1 LPPPA
6 VGVMNIKP
14 KERWDIVK
22 EAFVDSEYFK
32 KEDTFSFFF
41 V

>member
-1 LPPPA
+1 MSA
-6 VGVMNIKP
+6 VCAVNTKP
-14 KERWDIVK
+14 KERWEIL
-22 EAFVDSEYFK
+22 EETFVVSEHFK